1 MSWDCELVAGKI
13 ERTTAEGGAARV
25 PAGRSSCARC
35 TRRRR
40 ASGRCTTRSSSA
52 ATRPQGPPTTI
63 PCAPPPSRPAP
74 VCPAA
79 PNGTRI
85 SKLRGDEDLWECFGS
100 VQVRSCIGE
109 VSCAAKYT
117 REHCPSTP
125 QLRAL
130 LSKSH
135 PARSQSRLPPNLPIR
150 KRANEQRLTALL
162 CVCAQGRQGAS
173 RRTWTGTSFG
183 RRKGPPPLSMA
194 RMSTRGT
201 HCRRATNAVLSR
213 NFPESFLDFV
223 AISCVVSRDN

>member
-1 MSWDCELVAGKI
+1 MQGVHDGDGRAGGVLR
-13 ERTTAEGGAARV
+13 EAAARR
-25 PAGRSSCARC
+25 PDP
-35 TRRRR
+35 R
-40 ASGRCTTRSSSA
+40 ALRLQYRA
-52 ATRPQGPPTTI
+52 HR
-63 PCAPPPSRPAP
+63 RPAAQRRSAQQRP
-74 VCPAA
+74 TA
-79 PNGTRI
+79 
-85 SKLRGDEDLWECFGS
+85 RGFQNCAEMRTLWECFGS